1 VNAKA
6 RMTQKLSTACV
17 EVLCAT
23 HIVLRAAAAAARVQL
38 YTACV
43 TLVCVACWR

>member
-23 HIVLRAAAAAARVQL
+23 HIVLRAAAAGVQL